1 MPDESIAAVAQ
12 TAAVA
17 SAAGAAAR
25 VVVAALGGTR
35 GWQLV
40 FEALVGAALGVIAA
54 AFAVWASPELRAV
67 GWPTM
72 ILGGVAGLAGALGNR
87 GLDMLIAY
95 IERHVKGSTK

>member
-1 MPDESIAAVAQ
+1 MPEDQFAAVAQ

-25 VVVAALGGTR
+25 VVVAAHGGTR

-72 ILGGVAGLAGALGNR
+72 ILGGVAGLAGTLGNR
-87 GLDMLIAY
+87 GVDLLVEVI
-95 IERHVKGSTK
+95 RKRG